1 MLSSNFFNYVTFSPS
16 RSVRC
21 ETKKP
26 PAMRV
31 CVEGYTQKNSKRDT
45 IKVFKPIVKR
55 KEKNMAQKAHSLSH
69 TKWHF
74 SITLCSPLSINEKS
88 SIINIE
94 VAYHIRITKKF
105 KRMAIFVNKAFLV
118 CYNVVVNY

>member
-1 MLSSNFFNYVTFSPS
+1 P
-16 RSVRC
+16 
-21 ETKKP
+21 
-26 PAMRV
+26 
-31 CVEGYTQKNSKRDT
+31 KNSKRDT

-105 KRMAIFVNKAFLV
+105 KKWQYLLTRLS
-118 CYNVVVNY
+118 